1 MAYSARTLRI
11 IVASVVALV
20 MVGGSYAL
28 SGPVS
33 FLGINVADAQTSAE
47 LLREYAAK
55 DSDTDNLPDWQEALY
70 GTDPYNAESFQAGI
84 KDGEAVAQGLIAPK
98 VQVAA
103 APEATDL
110 ATVPGTAGSP
120 NSLTDLFAQTLLKQ
134 YLTNRGDTPPTNAE
148 IADFVEEGIA
158 TLVKT
163 SSPVDTYA
171 LKDTQ
176 TSGSTGPLALKA
188 YLASVEN
195 AFSVNTIPSEKNE
208 LLYFSDAMNGDATAL
223 PHIRDISSAYKDIAT
238 AMLKIPVPTE
248 ARQAHLRIVNA
259 LAGMSTI
266 TADMGAMEGDPLRAL
281 MGIGLY
287 ERQANGMVDAFASLD
302 AQLIASQI
310 VVTGGESGYAIFK
323 TAKDGTTIRA
333 ERAAQ

>member
-1 MAYSARTLRI
+1 MPYSARTLRI

-28 SGPVS
+28 SGPVP

-55 DSDTDNLPDWQEALY
+55 DTDTDSLPDWQEALY

-84 KDGEAVAQGLIAPK
+84 KDGEAVAQGLITPK

-134 YLTNRGDTPPTNAE
+134 YLTNRGETPPTNAE

-163 SSPVDTYA
+163 SSPVDAYA
-171 LKDTQ
+171 LKDIQ
-176 TSGSTGPLALKA
+176 TSGSTGPLAMKA
-188 YLASVEN
+188 YLAAVEN
-195 AFSVNTIPSEKNE
+195 AFAVNTIPSEKNE
-208 LLYFSDAMNGDATAL
+208 LLYFSDAMGGDATAL
-223 PHIRDISSAYKDIAT
+223 PHIRDISGAYKDIAA
-238 AMLKIPVPTE
+238 AMLKIAVPTE
-248 ARQAHLRIVNA
+248 ARQSHLRIVNA
-259 LAGMSTI
+259 LMGMSTI

-287 ERQANGMVDAFASLD
+287 ERQANGMVDAFASLN
-302 AQLIASQI
+302 AQLIASQ
-310 VVTGGESGYAIFK
+310 VTVTEGESGYAIFK
-323 TAKDGTTIRA
+323 TARDGAAVRA